1 MIVQCELCR
10 NQMHLEHYLGEHEMP
25 GWAEVAWK
33 ARGGYGSQSD
43 GRGRANAKRETI
55 WFSKHCLKVGLFE

>member
-1 MIVQCELCR
+1 
-10 NQMHLEHYLGEHEMP
+10 MHLEHYLGEHEMP